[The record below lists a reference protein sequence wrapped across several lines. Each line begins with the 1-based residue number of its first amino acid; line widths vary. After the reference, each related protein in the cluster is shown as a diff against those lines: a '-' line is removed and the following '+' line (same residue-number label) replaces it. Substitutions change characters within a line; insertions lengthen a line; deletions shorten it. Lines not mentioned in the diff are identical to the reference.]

1 VSAAVLVAV
10 AVVVAGACSLWG
22 SNERYRDEVVGEV
35 VAIPTV
41 PYATAPA
48 EGSGGPVDLVADLY
62 VPGDDVDVGDRPVL
76 VMVHGGGYSTGSP
89 ADLVGV
95 ARSWA
100 ARGYV
105 VAAPSYRLD
114 PRGGCG
120 PFPSLELGPDERA
133 AEQQRCEEAATN
145 AQHDIQATI
154 RWLRANA
161 PLLGIDPDRIAV
173 MGFSAGGHTAVHV
186 AKGAGDP
193 GDTGEQDGESSAVAA
208 AIAVS
213 GCADARGGRSEPG
226 APLFLVAS
234 ERDPYVL
241 ESCVR
246 DTEDATRRA
255 GGVVEA
261 RYYPDS
267 TDHALGLYRGD
278 QPTLDRQFAAFLAR
292 HLDLP
297 PDGTAGEGATGGT
310 GGW

>member
-1 VSAAVLVAV
+1 
-10 AVVVAGACSLWG
+10 
-22 SNERYRDEVVGEV
+22 
-35 VAIPTV
+35 
-41 PYATAPA
+41 
-48 EGSGGPVDLVADLY
+48 VDLVADLY
-62 VPGDDVDVGDRPVL
+62 LPGDDIDVGERPAL
-76 VMVHGGGYSTGSP
+76 VMVHGGGYSEGSS
-89 ADLVGV
+89 ADLVEV

-105 VAAPSYRLD
+105 VAAPNYRLD

-120 PFPSLELGPDERA
+120 PFPSLDLDADERI
-133 AEQQRCEEAATN
+133 AEQQRCEEAATT
-145 AQHDIQATI
+145 AQHDIQAAI

-173 MGFSAGGHTAVHV
+173 MGFSAGAHTAVHV
-186 AKGAGDP
+186 AKGAADP
-193 GDTGEQDGESSAVAA
+193 GDTGDVAEESSVVAA

-213 GCADARGGRSEPG
+213 GCADARGGRDEPG

-234 ERDPYVL
+234 ERDPFVL

-267 TDHALGLYRGD
+267 ADHALGLYRGD
-278 QPTLDRQFAAFLAR
+278 QQTLDRQFAAFLTR
-292 HLDLP
+292 HLNLP
-297 PDGTAGEGATGGT
+297 PGGPSGEGATGVP
-310 GGW
+310 GGR